1 VCYPNLTASKLV
13 AISIFMN
20 FLFDLFAFSLQI
32 FFSLQINKSLLVLL
46 LNKWKLSYFICYR
59 YLNLNIGVAGPELRG
74 YSFNA
79 LEIFG
84 VKMGEFSVIVWKFS
98 EERSTAF

>member
-1 VCYPNLTASKLV
+1 
-13 AISIFMN
+13 
-20 FLFDLFAFSLQI
+20 
-32 FFSLQINKSLLVLL
+32 
-46 LNKWKLSYFICYR
+46 
-59 YLNLNIGVAGPELRG
+59 VAGPELRG